1 MNVGDLI
8 ADCRSGEMGILVD
21 INYEDPKISNS
32 GERRPYLILDLKG
45 RLNWYEQTYVEKS
58 CETISENR

>member
-8 ADCRSGEMGILVD
+8 ADCRTGEMGILLD

-32 GERRPYLILDLKG
+32 GEPRPYLIADKTG
-45 RLNWYEQTYVEKS
+45 KSHWYQQKYIEIG
-58 CETISENR
+58 CEVISENR